1 MKKKR
6 NKRSTL
12 GMVRDTIR
20 ALMPAELHQA
30 AGGDGGNPSGSGVIT
45 CVRSCTTG

>member
-6 NKRSTL
+6 NKLSKL

-20 ALMPAELHQA
+20 ALVPAELHQA
-30 AGGDGGNPSGSGVIT
+30 AGGDEVNPSGAVLNS
-45 CVRSCTTG
+45 CVRSCPTD

>member
-6 NKRSTL
+6 YKLSTL

-20 ALMPAELHQA
+20 TLVPAELHQA
-30 AGGDGGNPSGSGVIT
+30 AGGDEGNPSGSGVIT